1 MSLRAHFAKQS
12 PNLQKI
18 ASGKERPRNDITWKI
33 TMQEKPKV
41 VVSKTRRT
49 VSAAKE
55 FKFTQADVRA
65 AGTSVASY
73 RARAWDAFKKH
84 SLPETTQEAW
94 RRTDIHNLPADKF
107 NFPKAGAFED
117 LPSVRED
124 LLKPL
129 TADQH
134 GGQIVL
140 LPGGSKIDLDEKL
153 AKKGVIFT
161 DLKTAEQRH
170 PELLAK
176 LMGKTVNVE
185 EGKFAALAGAFAQ
198 NGIVLYVPK
207 GVTVEEPLH
216 SVLWGPGAS
225 LAHISHI
232 LVLVDEGA
240 SVTYVHEAASPDE
253 TASSPQGGAASMH
266 AGIVEIQVMQD
277 ASLRF
282 VELQSW
288 GRHVWNFSHE
298 RIRVERGGNL
308 DWIFGAIGSR
318 LTKNFSELDLTGE
331 GATGRMSGFYFTDGN
346 QHLDH
351 DTQQNHLA
359 PHTTSDLLFK
369 GALKGRSRSVWQ
381 GMIYVAPGAQQT
393 DGYQANR
400 NLVLSD
406 QARAD
411 SIPGLEIL
419 ADDVRCTHGA
429 TVGKLE
435 AEPLFYLKSRGIPQA
450 EAEKIVVEGFFDP
463 IFQRI
468 PFEGVRERFQQYISD
483 KMSV

>member
-1 MSLRAHFAKQS
+1 
-12 PNLQKI
+12 
-18 ASGKERPRNDITWKI
+18 
-33 TMQEKPKV
+33 MQEKPKV
-41 VVSKTRRT
+41 VVSKTRRAD
-49 VSAAKE
+49 SAAKDFAFSE
-55 FKFTQADVRA
+55 ADIRA
-65 AGTSVASY
+65 AGDSVASY
-73 RARAWDAFKKH
+73 RTLAWNAFKRL
-84 SLPETTQEAW
+84 SLPVTTEEAW
-94 RRTDIHNLPADKF
+94 RRTDIHNLPVDKF
-107 NFPKAGAFED
+107 KFASDGIFND

-129 TADQH
+129 TGNQH

-140 LPGGSKIDLDEKL
+140 TPGGVTIELEEKL
-153 AKKGVIFT
+153 SRQGVIFT
-161 DLKTAEQRH
+161 DLKTAEQKH

-176 LMGKTVNVE
+176 MIGKTVNVE
-185 EGKFAALAGAFAQ
+185 EGKFSALAGAFAR
-198 NGIVLYVPK
+198 NGVVLYIPK
-207 GVTVEEPLH
+207 GVAVEEPLH
-216 SVLWGPGAS
+216 SVLWGPGAN
-225 LAHISHI
+225 LAHVSHI
-232 LVLVDEGA
+232 LVLVDDGA
-240 SVTYVHEAASPDE
+240 SVTYVHESASPDE
-253 TASSPQGGAASMH
+253 MGSNSMH
-266 AGIVEIQVMQD
+266 AGIVEIQVMQE
-277 ASLRF
+277 ASLKF

-288 GRHVWNFSHE
+288 GHHVWNFSHE
-298 RIRVERGGNL
+298 RARVDRGGKL

-318 LTKNFSELDLTGE
+318 LTKNFSELDLAGE
-331 GATGRMSGFYFTDGN
+331 GAQGRMSGFYFTDGK

-381 GMIYVAPGAQQT
+381 GMIYVAPGAQKT

-406 QARAD
+406 GARAD

-435 AEPLFYLKSRGIPQA
+435 QEPLFYLKSRGIPQA

-468 PFEGVRERFQQYISD
+468 PFEGVRERFQQYIAD
-483 KMSV
+483 KMAS